1 MIGIKEGYL
10 PSKPPFSL
18 VIPTP
23 TVVSSSPDTLNK
35 RSSEYSISKA
45 EIISAI
51 GDKDVFY
58 DLYTTISNRAI
69 DMYVKAGRRKFA
81 LKIHGSLAVLD
92 V

>member
-1 MIGIKEGYL
+1 MIDNK
-10 PSKPPFSL
+10 
-18 VIPTP
+18 
-23 TVVSSSPDTLNK
+23 SSNCC
-35 RSSEYSISKA
+35 ISKR

-51 GDKDVFY
+51 GDKEVFY

>member
-1 MIGIKEGYL
+1 MG
-10 PSKPPFSL
+10 PAPA
-18 VIPTP
+18 
-23 TVVSSSPDTLNK
+23 VVSDLPVSDN
-35 RSSEYSISKA
+35 RYSGISKH

-51 GDKDVFY
+51 GDKDMFY

-69 DMYVKAGRRKFA
+69 DMYAKAGRRKFA

>member
-1 MIGIKEGYL
+1 MDVLDL
-10 PSKPPFSL
+10 PITDNK
-18 VIPTP
+18 
-23 TVVSSSPDTLNK
+23 SSDY
-35 RSSEYSISKA
+35 RISKR

-51 GDKDVFY
+51 GDKETFY
-58 DLYTTISNRAI
+58 DLYTNISNRAI

>member
-1 MIGIKEGYL
+1 M
-10 PSKPPFSL
+10 PAPA
-18 VIPTP
+18 
-23 TVVSSSPDTLNK
+23 VVSDLPVFDNK
-35 RSSEYSISKA
+35 SLDFCISRH

-58 DLYTTISNRAI
+58 DLYTSISNRAI

-92 V
+92 M